1 MICALRQTACVKWK
15 KYPLVVIP
23 GKTSLMMYCSFEVG
37 KGTGGRE
44 LQAEVVHLVG
54 KESEETC
61 VGGLVLS
68 WKTAINN
75 GRHLVVSHDVDGE
88 DLEEQA
94 GAGVEGSMTEEGLGG
109 SKVLKV
115 VCCRKRK
122 YPVVLEDVI

>member
-1 MICALRQTACVKWK
+1 MEETYFGGDSGENVSDG
-15 KYPLVVIP
+15 V
-23 GKTSLMMYCSFEVG
+23 MYCSFEVG

-54 KESEETC
+54 KESEESC

-68 WKTAINN
+68 WKKGIHN

-88 DLEEQA
+88 DLVEQA
-94 GAGVEGSMTEEGLGG
+94 GAGVEGSIAEEGLGG